1 MKLVSFSVTNY
12 RSIMAA
18 YRLPIGQLTI
28 LIGPNNEGKSNILRA
43 LVTALGVLS
52 TLGRFRIMRGRLRPT
67 YVMRGAHELRSTY
80 IIGGAYEW
88 KKDYPITLQE
98 KNPNGESIFNLEFAL
113 TDEEVDEFTAEV
125 KSTLNGTLPIQLT
138 LGQKEPGF
146 RVLKKGPG
154 AATLSRKA
162 EDIARFVARRI
173 DINHIPA
180 VRTASSAHR
189 VVDEIVE
196 KELSAVEENEA
207 FQKALAEVATA
218 QAPVLEQISRSIE
231 ETLREFLPNVRNVRV
246 TISQEDR
253 YRALRRSCEIVV
265 DDGTPTLLAHKGDG
279 VQSLAALSLMR
290 HSSEVGASGRHLIL
304 AIEEPESHLHPSA
317 IHQLKTVLTEIANK
331 NQVIMTTHCP
341 LFVNRASI
349 RSNILVHKSKA
360 TPAKNVKQ
368 IRDMLGVRAADNL
381 QHAELV
387 LLVEGEEDRRA
398 LESLLKHYSPELA
411 SAITQ
416 GVLGFD
422 SLMGGANLSYK
433 LSQVREAMCSA
444 HCLLDNDKC
453 GVDSAKKAEQDG
465 LLTVADSTFTICQG
479 LKESEIEDLYDEALY
494 APLLQHKYGV
504 STASPKF
511 KGTAKWSDR
520 LREAFRHQG
529 KQWNDQVEAK
539 VKADVSE
546 LVQANPKGALNVH
559 VRSSF
564 DALMDALKA
573 KINTIATSKK

>member
-12 RSIMAA
+12 RSITTA
-18 YRLPIGQLTI
+18 YKLPIGQSTV

-52 TLGRFRIMRGRLRPT
+52 NLSRIRIMKGRFRSDYLM
-67 YVMRGAHELRSTY
+67 S
-80 IIGGAYEW
+80 GAYDW
-88 KKDYPITLQE
+88 KKDYPVTLQE
-98 KNPNGESIFNLEFAL
+98 KNPSGESIFNIEFEF
-113 TDEEVDEFTAEV
+113 TDKEIDEFVTEI
-125 KSTLNGTLPIQLT
+125 KSRLNGTLSIQLT
-138 LGQKEPGF
+138 IGQKNPGF

-154 AATLSRKA
+154 AATLTGKA
-162 EDIARFVARRI
+162 EAIAQFVAKRI

-189 VVDEIVE
+189 VVNEIVE
-196 KELSAVEENEA
+196 KELSAVEGSDT
-207 FQKALAEVATA
+207 FQAALAEVAKA
-218 QAPVLEQISRSIE
+218 QAPVLDQISRSIE
-231 ETLREFLPNVRNVRV
+231 ETLREFLPNVKKVQV

-279 VQSLAALSLMR
+279 VQSLAALSLLR
-290 HSSEVGASGRHLIL
+290 HSSEAGASGRNLIL

-317 IHQLKTVLTEIANK
+317 IHQLKTVLAEIASK

-349 RSNILVHKSKA
+349 RSNILVHKNKA
-360 TPAKNVKQ
+360 APAKNVKQ
-368 IRDMLGVRAADNL
+368 IRDIQGVRASDNL

-398 LESLLKHYSPELA
+398 IEALLKHYSPELA

-416 GVLGFD
+416 GTLGFD
-422 SLMGGANLSYK
+422 SLMGGSNLSYK

-444 HCLLDNDKC
+444 HCLLDNDRC
-453 GVDSAKKAEQDG
+453 GIEAARQAELNG
-465 LLTVADSTFTICQG
+465 LLTSADSTFTICEG
-479 LKESEIEDLYDEALY
+479 MKESEIEDLYDETLY
-494 APLLQHKYGV
+494 APMLQYKHGA

-511 KGTAKWSDR
+511 KGGGKWSDR
-520 LREAFRHQG
+520 LRETFRHQG
-529 KQWNDQVEAK
+529 KQWDDQVEAK
-539 VKADVSE
+539 VKTDVAE
-546 LVQANPKGALNVH
+546 LVQANPAAALNPHKRSAFNALVGALT
-559 VRSSF
+559 S
-564 DALMDALKA
+564 
-573 KINTIATSKK
+573 KIKTIAISKK

>member
-1 MKLVSFSVTNY
+1 VKLVSFSVTNY
-12 RSIMAA
+12 RSITTA
-18 YRLPIGQLTI
+18 YKLPIGQSTV

-52 TLGRFRIMRGRLRPT
+52 NLSRIRIMRGRFRP
-67 YVMRGAHELRSTY
+67 
-80 IIGGAYEW
+80 AYLMGDAYDW

-113 TDEEVDEFTAEV
+113 TEEEIDEFVNEV

-138 LGQKEPGF
+138 LGQKDPGF

-154 AATLSRKA
+154 AATLTRKA
-162 EDIARFVARRI
+162 DDIAQFVAKRI

-189 VVDEIVE
+189 VVDAIVE
-196 KELSAVEENEA
+196 KELSAVEKDETFKA
-207 FQKALAEVATA
+207 ALAQVAKA
-218 QAPVLEQISRSIE
+218 QAPAPVLDQISKSIQ
-231 ETLREFLPNVRNVRV
+231 ETLREFLPNVRQVQV

-253 YRALRRSCEIVV
+253 YRALRRSCEIIV

-290 HSSEVGASGRHLIL
+290 HSSEAGASGRNLIL

-317 IHQLKTVLTEIANK
+317 IHQLKAVLAEIATK

-349 RSNILVHKSKA
+349 RSNILVHKNEA
-360 TPAKNVKQ
+360 TPARSVQ
-368 IRDMLGVRAADNL
+368 LIREILGVRASDNL

-387 LLVEGEEDRRA
+387 LLVEGQEDRRA
-398 LESLLKHYSPELA
+398 VEAIMKHHSPELA
-411 SAITQ
+411 SAITH
-416 GVLGFD
+416 GTLGFD
-422 SLMGGANLSYK
+422 SLMGGSNLSYK
-433 LSQVREAMCSA
+433 LSLVQEAMCSA
-444 HCLLDNDKC
+444 HCFLDHDKC
-453 GVDSAKKAEQDG
+453 GIDSAKRAELDG
-465 LLTVADSTFTICQG
+465 LLTAADSTFTVCG
-479 LKESEIEDLYDEALY
+479 GMKESEIEDLYDEMLY
-494 APLLQHKYGV
+494 APMLQNKYGV

-511 KGTAKWSDR
+511 KGNAKWSDR
-520 LREAFRHQG
+520 LRDTFRHQG
-529 KQWNDQVEAK
+529 KVWNDQVKAK

-546 LVQANPKGALNVH
+546 LVEANPAAALNPYK
-559 VRSSF
+559 RSSF
-564 DALMDALKA
+564 DALTEALTN
-573 KINTIATSKK
+573 KIRAIAISKK

>member
-12 RSIMAA
+12 RSIKAA
-18 YRLPIGQLTI
+18 YRLPIGQSTV
-28 LIGPNNEGKSNILRA
+28 LIGPNNEGKSNIFRA
-43 LVTALGVLS
+43 LVAALGVLS
-52 TLGRFRIMRGRLRPT
+52 NLSRIRIMRGRLR
-67 YVMRGAHELRSTY
+67 S
-80 IIGGAYEW
+80 AYMSNAYDW
-88 KKDYPITLQE
+88 KKDFPITLQE
-98 KNPNGESIFNLEFAL
+98 KNPNGESIFNLEFEL
-113 TDEEVDEFTAEV
+113 TDNEIDEFTAEV
-125 KSTLNGTLPIQLT
+125 KSALNGTLPIQLT

-154 AATLSRKA
+154 AAALTRKA

-180 VRTASSAHR
+180 VRTASSAHQ
-189 VVDEIVE
+189 VVNEIVE

-207 FQKALAEVATA
+207 FQKALAEVAKA
-218 QAPVLEQISRSIE
+218 QAPVLDQISKSLE
-231 ETLREFLPNVRNVRV
+231 ETLREFLPNVKKVRV

-290 HSSEVGASGRHLIL
+290 HSSEAGASGRNLIL

-317 IHQLKTVLTEIANK
+317 IHQLRTVLSEIANK

-349 RSNILVHKSKA
+349 KSNILVHKNKA
-360 TPAKNVKQ
+360 APAKNVKQ
-368 IRDMLGVRAADNL
+368 IRDILGVRAADNL

-387 LLVEGEEDRRA
+387 LLVEGDEDRRA
-398 LESLLKHYSPELA
+398 LEPLLKHYSTDLD

-416 GVLGFD
+416 GALGFD
-422 SLMGGANLSYK
+422 SLMGGSNLSYK

-453 GVDSAKKAEQDG
+453 GAESVKNAELNG
-465 LLTVADSTFTICQG
+465 LLTGADSTFTICAG
-479 LKESEIEDLYDEALY
+479 MKESEIEDWYDEALY
-494 APLLQHKYGV
+494 APMLQHKYGV

-511 KGTAKWSDR
+511 KGTAKWTDR
-520 LREAFRHQG
+520 LRETFRHQG
-529 KQWNDQVEAK
+529 KQWSDQVEAK
-539 VKADVSE
+539 VKADVAE
-546 LVQANPKGALNVH
+546 LVQANPAGALNPH
-559 VRSSF
+559 KRSSF
-564 DALMDALKA
+564 DALIGALTN
-573 KINTIATSKK
+573 KIKTITISKK

>member
-12 RSIMAA
+12 RSITTA
-18 YRLPIGQLTI
+18 YKLPIGQSTV

-52 TLGRFRIMRGRLRPT
+52 NLSRIRIMRGRLRSAYLPD
-67 YVMRGAHELRSTY
+67 
-80 IIGGAYEW
+80 AYEW
-88 KKDYPITLQE
+88 KRDYPITLQE
-98 KNPNGESIFNLEFAL
+98 KNPSGESIFNLEFEL
-113 TDEEVDEFTAEV
+113 TDEEIDEFAAEV

-154 AATLSRKA
+154 AASLTRKA
-162 EDIARFVARRI
+162 EDIARFVAKRI

-189 VVDEIVE
+189 VVDEIVQ

-207 FQKALAEVATA
+207 FQKALAEVAKA
-218 QAPVLEQISRSIE
+218 QAPVLDQISRSIE
-231 ETLREFLPNVRNVRV
+231 ETLREFLPNVKKVRV

-290 HSSEVGASGRHLIL
+290 HSSEAGASGRNLIL

-317 IHQLKTVLTEIANK
+317 IHQLKTVLAEIATK
-331 NQVIMTTHCP
+331 SQVIMTTHCP
-341 LFVNRASI
+341 LFVNRGSV
-349 RSNILVHKSKA
+349 RSNILVHKNKA
-360 TPAKNVKQ
+360 APAKNIKQ
-368 IRDMLGVRAADNL
+368 IRDILGVRASDNL

-387 LLVEGEEDRRA
+387 LLVEGEQDRRA
-398 LESLLKHYSPELA
+398 IEALLKHGSPELA

-416 GVLGFD
+416 GALGFD
-422 SLMGGANLSYK
+422 SLMGGSNLSYK

-444 HCLLDNDKC
+444 HCLLDHDKC
-453 GVDSAKKAEQDG
+453 GIESVKRAELEG
-465 LLTVADSTFTICQG
+465 LLTAAESTFTICEG
-479 LKESEIEDLYDEALY
+479 MKESEIEDLYEQSLY
-494 APLLQHKYGV
+494 APMIQNKYGV

-511 KGTAKWSDR
+511 KGNEKWSDR
-520 LREAFRHQG
+520 LRETFRHQG
-529 KQWNDQVEAK
+529 KLWTDQVESR
-539 VKADVSE
+539 VKADVAE
-546 LVQANPKGALNVH
+546 LVEASPAVALNQH
-559 VRSSF
+559 KRSSI
-564 DALMDALKA
+564 DALIEALKG
-573 KINTIATSKK
+573 KLNSIAVSKN

>member
-12 RSIMAA
+12 RSITAA
-18 YRLPIGQLTI
+18 YKLPIGQSTI

-43 LVTALGVLS
+43 LATALGVLS
-52 TLGRFRIMRGRLRPT
+52 NLGRFRIMRGRLRSA
-67 YVMRGAHELRSTY
+67 YIMRGS
-80 IIGGAYEW
+80 YEW
-88 KKDYPITLQE
+88 KDDYPITLQE
-98 KNPNGESIFNLEFAL
+98 KTPNGESIFNLEFAL
-113 TDEEVDEFTAEV
+113 TDEEVDEFATEV

-154 AATLSRKA
+154 AAALTRKA
-162 EDIARFVARRI
+162 EDIARFVAKRI

-189 VVDEIVE
+189 VVDGIVE
-196 KELSAVEENEA
+196 KELSAVEENQA
-207 FQKALAEVATA
+207 FQKALTEVAAA
-218 QAPVLEQISRSIE
+218 QAPVLDQISRSIE
-231 ETLREFLPNVRNVRV
+231 ETLREFLPNVKKVRV

-253 YRALRRSCEIVV
+253 YRALRRSCQIVV

-290 HSSEVGASGRHLIL
+290 HSSEAGASGRNLIL

-317 IHQLKTVLTEIANK
+317 IHQLKTVLSEIANK
-331 NQVIMTTHCP
+331 SQVIMTTHCP

-368 IRDMLGVRAADNL
+368 IRDILGVRASDNL

-387 LLVEGEEDRRA
+387 LLVEGEDDRRA
-398 LESLLKHYSPELA
+398 LEPLLRHYSPDLA

-416 GVLGFD
+416 GALGFD

-453 GVDSAKKAEQDG
+453 GTDSVKKAELDG
-465 LLTVADSTFTICQG
+465 LLTAADSTFTICEG
-479 LKESEIEDLYDEALY
+479 MKEAEIEDLYDEALY
-494 APLLQHKYGV
+494 APMLQHKYGV

-511 KGTAKWSDR
+511 KGSAKWSDR
-520 LREAFRHQG
+520 LRETFRHQG
-529 KQWNDQVEAK
+529 KQWSDQVEAK
-539 VKADVSE
+539 VKSDVAE
-546 LVQANPKGALNVH
+546 LVQANPDAALNPH
-559 VRSSF
+559 KRSSF
-564 DALMDALKA
+564 DALINALTS
-573 KINTIATSKK
+573 KIKTIANSKK